1 MCRNLALWWEDER
14 GGVVDTIVTIGII
27 VLIMGPVLLVLSGKI
42 NTLMERIIAY
52 VVRNP

>member
-1 MCRNLALWWEDER
+1 MRGNLARLCKDER

-42 NTLMERIIAY
+42 NALMERIIAY
-52 VVRNP
+52 VARNP